1 MEELALLSAV
11 VLEGHIKYKVDSLS
25 DAVYEHA
32 QALKVGVTILFRFE
46 DGFMSFLSLIIFTP
60 SQGSRTQENGNII

>member
-32 QALKVGVTILFRFE
+32 QALKVGMTILFRFE
-46 DGFMSFLSLIIFTP
+46 DGFMIC
-60 SQGSRTQENGNII
+60 EA